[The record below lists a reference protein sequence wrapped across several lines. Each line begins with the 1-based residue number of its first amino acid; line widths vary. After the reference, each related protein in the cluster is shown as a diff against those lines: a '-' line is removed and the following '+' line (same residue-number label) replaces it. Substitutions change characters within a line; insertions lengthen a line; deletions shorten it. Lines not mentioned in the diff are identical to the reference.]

1 MQPWKAAGEKR
12 DDALP
17 ADTDHTEDQA
27 ALPRRAPQGR
37 TPGVMTH
44 YQQTLIIPRTKQR
57 FPAEPRRDG
66 RQAYRPQTGNNIN
79 RELNSILAFFD

>member
-1 MQPWKAAGEKR
+1 
-12 DDALP
+12 
-17 ADTDHTEDQA
+17 
-27 ALPRRAPQGR
+27 
-37 TPGVMTH
+37 MTY

>member
-1 MQPWKAAGEKR
+1 MDHITKISNITKITTRCNYTVRSISYLQPRWLRE
-12 DDALP
+12 
-17 ADTDHTEDQA
+17 
-27 ALPRRAPQGR
+27 RRE
-37 TPGVMTH
+37 MTH